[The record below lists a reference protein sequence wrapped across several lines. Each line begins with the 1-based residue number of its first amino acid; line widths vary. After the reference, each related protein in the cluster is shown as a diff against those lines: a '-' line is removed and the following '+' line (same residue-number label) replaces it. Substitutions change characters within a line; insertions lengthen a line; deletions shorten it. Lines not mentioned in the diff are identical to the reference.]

1 MTGTESG
8 WQIVAGEDEAAT
20 IIANILELDAEG
32 EYTRSELASAADIPL
47 KTLYLLDT
55 LDQLVSA
62 GMLERVDGIDAESEP
77 RFVIDTGSD
86 LYEAADRFGET
97 FAAQL
102 DSE

>member
-8 WQIVAGEDEAAT
+8 WQIIAAEDEAAT

-55 LDQLVSA
+55 LDQLESA
-62 GMLERVDGIDAESEP
+62 GMLQRVDDIEAESEP
-77 RFVIDTGSD
+77 CFVIDTESE
-86 LYEAADRFGET
+86 LYQAAEQFGET
-97 FAAQL
+97 FAARL
-102 DSE
+102 ED